1 MDDSRYEVLDF
12 LDEDMAYGGIEPV
25 QTLQHI
31 DNTCEMRVNT
41 AQDMMQE
48 YFLLRQY
55 FDRCIGMI
63 LAKYGLFDGQ
73 PQLLLAIKNSN
84 MRLTQNKLAETVGV
98 GRASVGASLRRLEKS
113 GFVRRVRDSS
123 DSRCIYVELT
133 YKGSEFVRWCEIDF
147 QMLFST
153 MLESF
158 DPEERV
164 LIPEYI
170 ARINASLKGLY
181 DRLNT

>member
-1 MDDSRYEVLDF
+1 MDENRYEVLDF
-12 LDEDMAYGGIEPV
+12 LDEDMAYGAVAPV
-25 QTLQHI
+25 EAPQHT
-31 DNTCEMRVNT
+31 DTACEIRAST
-41 AQDMMQE
+41 ARDMMKE
-48 YFLLRQY
+48 FFLLRQH
-55 FDRCIGMI
+55 FDRCIGII

-73 PQLLLAIKNSN
+73 PQLLLAIKDSN
-84 MRLTQNKLAETVGV
+84 ARLTQNKLAETVGI
-98 GRASVGASLRRLEKS
+98 GRASVGTSLRRLEKN

-158 DPEERV
+158 DSEERT
-164 LIPEYI
+164 LMPEYI
-170 ARINASLKGLY
+170 ASINASLRGLY
-181 DRLNT
+181 DRLNS